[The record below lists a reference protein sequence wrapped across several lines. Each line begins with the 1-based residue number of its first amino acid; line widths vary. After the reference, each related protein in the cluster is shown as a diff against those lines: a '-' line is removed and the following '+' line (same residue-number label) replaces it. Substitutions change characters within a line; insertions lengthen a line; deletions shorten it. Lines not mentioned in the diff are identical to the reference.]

1 MEYLKA
7 ARQDA
12 QQPLDAVV
20 VGEALIDVVTTPNSR
35 VEHPGGSPA
44 NVAYGLGLLGVP
56 TGLLTAIAPDAR
68 GKSIENHLRRAG
80 VTLLPGSKSLTR
92 TATATATL
100 GPDGSAEYDFDIH
113 WDLQPTRPAYFPRIL
128 HTGSI
133 ATFMNPGGG
142 VVRALLEQAHKHCTI
157 TYDPNIR
164 PSLLGSHSAAKA
176 TFEDIAA
183 LTDVVKLSD
192 EDAHWLYPRKTLEE
206 TAEHILRLGTG
217 LAVITRGAAGSQ
229 FTSPSASITIPA
241 VKATVADTIGAGD
254 SYMAALILGLLTRAT
269 EGFAPAVLEQLG
281 RTAAT
286 AAAITVQRAGANP
299 PTLDELQSAIEVP
312 TSAPKAFA
320 CDPASTKQFCAT
332 KAADPLTLIGGAN
345 NDV

>member
-1 MEYLKA
+1 MEYPKA
-7 ARQDA
+7 APQDA

-44 NVAYGLGLLGVP
+44 NVAFGLGLLGVP

-68 GKSIENHLRRAG
+68 GTSIENHLHRAG

-92 TATATATL
+92 TATATL
-100 GPDGSAEYDFDIH
+100 GRDGSASYDFDIH
-113 WDLQPTRPAYFPRIL
+113 WELPPTRPAYFPRIL

-133 ATFMNPGGG
+133 ATFLNPGAGA
-142 VVRALLEQAHKHCTI
+142 VKALLEQAHKHCII

-164 PSLLGSHSAAKA
+164 PSLLGSQAEAKA
-176 TFEDIAA
+176 IFEELTS

-192 EDAHWLYPRKTLEE
+192 EDARWLYPGKTLEE
-206 TAEHILRLGTG
+206 TADHVLRLGAG
-217 LAVITRGAAGSQ
+217 LAVITEGAEGSR
-229 FTSPSASITIPA
+229 FTSPAGSITIPA
-241 VKATVADTIGAGD
+241 VRATVADTIGAGD
-254 SYMAALILGLLTRAT
+254 SYMAALILGLLTRGT

-286 AAAITVQRAGANP
+286 AAAITVQRTGANP
-299 PTLDELQSAIEVP
+299 PTLAELQSAVEAP
-312 TSAPKAFA
+312 MSAPKAFA
-320 CDPASTKQFCAT
+320 CDHA
-332 KAADPLTLIGGAN
+332 
-345 NDV
+345 